1 MFWKFIFLD
10 LPSDDL
16 IERNGL
22 MNVAAE
28 DLLLQELSRRNVERL
43 NRSEKLK
50 KTKIAFLKN
59 NWHRIDGKTF
69 ILNKFKE
76 V

>member
-1 MFWKFIFLD
+1 MLRKTFFLY

-50 KTKIAFLKN
+50 KTKI
-59 NWHRIDGKTF
+59 I
-69 ILNKFKE
+69 FKIGVDTYYE
-76 V
+76 RY